1 MLRELTDIN
10 QEISV
15 SDFSSLIYE
24 SNDNVTSEFNNTD
37 WKIFILV
44 LQVKENFI
52 NIFIN
57 ENVFDEVRH
66 SFRIY
71 TEVFNNSLVLKTSI
85 GNISRI
91 FKIYDK
97 IFDEKEVD
105 TIYIDEKNSLLSV
118 RLRKC

>member
-105 TIYIDEKNSLLSV
+105 TIYIDGKNSLLSV